1 MTEFFSKA
9 DWEPYVGPQGGKGWR
24 NVEIDEVVYD
34 DQPPGGVSLP
44 DEFPGELDPDF
55 NLNTLNP
62 DDQVLAI
69 TSDGEPVVVDADNPY
84 ISQDDVFGVIEEE
97 TEGDSIEEEWDE
109 RDPSELSDIPVGTE
123 VRLDTMT
130 ETVTGEFEGE
140 VGGDF
145 VEEWSIDGNPFSV
158 GELNEPDTELYVNE
172 DSIPEDDVPDFAE
185 DYEEFDSDQIGEV
198 MVGTQVYV
206 ELDSGEEMAGEFQ
219 GQTDEMAEFGNDY
232 LIDGTAVNADSVEDL
247 RVGYAGGGD
256 PEPPDSWENDIPDS
270 TPSQDDVDQ
279 DSVDDINDEL
289 DELLNQDPVLTNGKP
304 DPTTEGEQ
312 LVEDLVEKHDMP
324 DEDWDF
330 DPDET
335 AIDKFQQDILAL
347 CPGVLSDDF
356 AEYKWDTIGDF
367 LRNHPDPVMAG
378 DLYDVMQVVNA
389 DESGFDVGDEFSF
402 SNVENV
408 DVGQYVNVN
417 SYQGDYISG
426 EVVND
431 NEEQGYIEVEDSD
444 GNLVSVQYTDISS
457 GEVVDEDDITTNVDD
472 LPENPTV
479 DDIQSKIY
487 DKGIDPTSVTGSDKR
502 DVASILIDAKDE
514 KGASNETIASVIA
527 DVDGSRN
534 RHRIASYMMD
544 DVTQYSTTLDMEIP
558 MNRDSNVKNELKKI
572 GKTFQEENPEYEDR
586 LEDIYDQ
593 FAEWTGG
600 TVRQDTAAMW
610 AAAIENG
617 ADNVP
622 EEMAG
627 WVDELQQEDPELI
640 DAMKEYSEM
649 TSEVLED
656 MFGDSVMLYRGIDG
670 DYGERKMDEVVEEGD
685 ATLDHRGLASWTL
698 NPDVTTS
705 FERSRGVMTAQEV
718 DVDDIFVGF
727 PSSTGFDYEI
737 ELVASGGVE
746 DYSEAQT
753 PDEVGDGS
761 IVPADTMVGNDKL
774 ELFMQQYDEISDA

>member
-1 MTEFFSKA
+1 MRDLFSKA
-9 DWEPYVGPQGGKGWR
+9 DWEPYIGPQGGKGWR
-24 NVEIDEVVYD
+24 NVETDEVVYD
-34 DQPPGGVSLP
+34 DSPPGGVSLP
-44 DEFPGELDPDF
+44 EEFGAELDPDF
-55 NLNTLNP
+55 NLNTLSP

-69 TSDGEPVVVDADNPY
+69 TSDGEPVVVEADNPY

-97 TEGDSIEEEWDE
+97 SDGVDIEEEWDE
-109 RDPSELSDIPVGTE
+109 RDPSDLSDIPVGTE
-123 VRLDTMT
+123 VRIDTMT

-140 VGGDF
+140 TDADF

-158 GELNEPDTELYVNE
+158 GELIEPDTELYVNE
-172 DSIPEDDVPDFAE
+172 ESIPEEDDEDVDLGQEVLDVIDEEEDSSSADDVNVD
-185 DYEEFDSDQIGEV
+185 
-198 MVGTQVYV
+198 VG
-206 ELDSGEEMAGEFQ
+206 
-219 GQTDEMAEFGNDY
+219 
-232 LIDGTAVNADSVEDL
+232 
-247 RVGYAGGGD
+247 
-256 PEPPDSWENDIPDS
+256 
-270 TPSQDDVDQ
+270 
-279 DSVDDINDEL
+279 
-289 DELLNQDPVLTNGKP
+289 ELLNEDPTLENDEP

-330 DPDET
+330 DPDEI
-335 AIDKFQQDILAL
+335 AIDEFQKDILAL

-378 DLYDVMQVVNA
+378 DLYDVMQVVSTG
-389 DESGFDVGDEFSF
+389 ESGFDVGDEFSF
-402 SNVENV
+402 SNVDYV

-426 EVVND
+426 EVVNH
-431 NEEQGYIEVEDSD
+431 NEEQGYMEVEDSD
-444 GNLVSVQYTDISS
+444 GNLESVQYTDISS

-479 DDIQSKIY
+479 DDIQSMIY
-487 DKGIDPTSVTGSDKR
+487 DKGIDPSSVTGSDKR

-514 KGASNETIASVIA
+514 KGASNETVASVIA

-534 RHRIASYMMD
+534 RHRIASYMMEE
-544 DVTQYSTTLDMEIP
+544 VTQYSETLDMEIP
-558 MNRDSNVKNELKKI
+558 MNRDNDVKNELKKI
-572 GKTFQEENPEYEDR
+572 GKTFQEEHPEYEDR

-593 FAEWTGG
+593 FSEWTGG
-600 TVRQDTAAMW
+600 TVREDTTAMW

-627 WVDELQQEDPELI
+627 WVDELYEEDPELI

-698 NPDVTTS
+698 NPDVTSS
-705 FERSRGVMTAQEV
+705 FERNRGVMTAQEV

-737 ELVASGGVE
+737 ELVASGGVM

-761 IVPADTMVGNDKL
+761 IVPANTMVSKDKL
-774 ELFMQQYDEISDA
+774 ELFMEQYDEISDT